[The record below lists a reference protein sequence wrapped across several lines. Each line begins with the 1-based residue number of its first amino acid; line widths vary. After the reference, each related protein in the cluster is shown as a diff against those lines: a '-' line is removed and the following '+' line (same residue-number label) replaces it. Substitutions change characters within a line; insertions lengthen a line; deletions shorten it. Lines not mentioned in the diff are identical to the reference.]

1 MNDVPRLSPDASIA
15 EGVPV
20 LDYWQWAHSDLLSNL
35 ERAIF
40 GEYLVGRA
48 LGVTEGATRKEWD
61 KIDLRYNGRF
71 IEVKTTG
78 TKQRWEK
85 AKEPSNRFDIS
96 KKYPYEWGLP
106 SVDFSNERIRAAH
119 VYVFC
124 AFDPKND
131 GQVTDV
137 NQWGFFVF
145 PRTLVDLLW
154 KNQKSVSLNEVKR
167 TSIEEIKGS
176 DFDKIKGA
184 VDKALEEFD

>member
-1 MNDVPRLSPDASIA
+1 MNDVPRLSPCTSIA

-61 KIDLRYNGRF
+61 KIDLRYKGKF

-78 TKQRWEK
+78 TKQRWVK

-106 SVDFSNERIRAAH
+106 SVDYSNEKIRAAH

-124 AFDPKND
+124 VFGPKEDD
-131 GQVTDV
+131 GEVTDV
-137 NQWGFFVF
+137 TQWRFFVF
-145 PRTLVDLLW
+145 PRALVDLLW
-154 KNQKSVSLNEVKR
+154 KNQKSVPLNVVKQ
-167 TSIEEIKGS
+167 TGIEIG
-176 DFDKIKGA
+176 FDKIEGA
-184 VDKALEEFD
+184 VGKALEAFD